1 MLKNILRFCLEF
13 SPWIHRRN
21 KIYFGSKVPLFSQI
35 SKLTQ
40 IKQRENH
47 APHLETLSV
56 ILVPS
61 TPTSWQVDSSTDR
74 SPLNRQHLSAEDDIK
89 QHLSTEDDINIVDDE
104 EEEEDMDEEVALCES
119 NEFNKSLE
127 EQVIGRGVFH

>member
-1 MLKNILRFCLEF
+1 M
-13 SPWIHRRN
+13 
-21 KIYFGSKVPLFSQI
+21 
-35 SKLTQ
+35 
-40 IKQRENH
+40 
-47 APHLETLSV
+47 PHLETLSV

-74 SPLNRQHLSAEDDIK
+74 SPLNRQHMSAEDDIK